1 MPVSGMC
8 ACVNSAQFLR
18 ACCALGVWRRQNKL
32 FEIIKAGEYDFEE
45 ADWKDISDEAKDLI
59 RKILVRCVALV
70 LPRLVARAPLH
81 HMVTLARVVA
91 SLHGCG

>member
-1 MPVSGMC
+1 M
-8 ACVNSAQFLR
+8 R
-18 ACCALGVWRRQNKL
+18 ACCALVVWRRQNKL

-59 RKILVRCVALV
+59 RKILVRREALV

-81 HMVTLARVVA
+81 HMVAFRGVVA